1 MPRIDIRIKTRLPA
15 KYVYR
20 SADGP
25 REESVLIKELSL
37 SSGLLT
43 GFNHVPDHPFVIIMK
58 LPNAEVELVGE
69 PVRVRQG
76 QVAVRFYCPSK
87 ATAHLLWDYIKAYV
101 QIEVCPYCGAKN
113 EALADNCAA
122 CGLCLNI
129 NDATYLH
136 SHIKSSFLA
145 RIQSRFDRMNGEL
158 LQKVLSL
165 IDAELAE
172 EIAPTPEGDFVGNSP
187 HLEQAFKMITKAAS
201 TDINV
206 LIIGESGT
214 GKELTAKA
222 IHERSARR
230 AKPYITVNCAAIP
243 EGLLEAELF
252 GYERGAFTGAHVT
265 TKGKFE
271 IADGGTIFLDEV
283 GDLLS
288 VLQGKLLRFL
298 EDKTVEKVGG
308 RSSKKV
314 DVRIIS
320 ATNCDLEGMV
330 ANNGFRSD
338 LFFRLNSFT
347 IKLPP
352 LRERGED
359 KVLLANY
366 FLRRIGKAEGAAARA
381 FSESALEAMRR
392 YSWPGNVRELI
403 NKVRRG
409 LIMAAGDQIQPA
421 DMELSVDRDLR
432 DKSFSTFPNL
442 EKTRLCSAL
451 SENGFVIARTAKVL
465 KVSRPTLYAMIKRY
479 GIRLPAKRKGPLPVM
494 KP

>member
-15 KYVYR
+15 KYIYR
-20 SADGP
+20 TAEGP
-25 REESVLIKELSL
+25 REERVLIRELSL

-43 GFNHVPDHPFVIIMK
+43 GFNHVPDHPFVIILK
-58 LPNAEVELVGE
+58 LPTAEVELVGE

-76 QVAVRFYCPSK
+76 QVAVRFYCANK

-101 QIEVCPYCGAKN
+101 QIEVCPYCGANN

-136 SHIKSSFLA
+136 SHLKSSFLT

-158 LQKVLSL
+158 LQKVLSV
-165 IDAELAE
+165 IDAELTE
-172 EIAPTPEGDFVGNSP
+172 EIAPAPEDEFVGNSP
-187 HLEQAFKMITKAAS
+187 HLQQAFEMIKKAAS

-230 AKPYITVNCAAIP
+230 GKPYITVNCAAIP
-243 EGLLEAELF
+243 DGLLEAELF

-320 ATNCDLEGMV
+320 ATNCDLDDMV

-359 KVLLANY
+359 KVILANY
-366 FLRRIGKAEGAAARA
+366 FLRRIGRAEGAAARA
-381 FSESALEAMRR
+381 FSDGALDAMRR

-409 LIMAAGDQIQPA
+409 LMMAAGDQIQPA
-421 DMELSVDRDLR
+421 DMELGSSGDLHDLTSGR
-432 DKSFSTFPNL
+432 LPNI
-442 EKTRLCSAL
+442 EKEKLYSAL
-451 SENGFVIARTAKVL
+451 SDNGFVIARTAKVL

-479 GIRLPAKRKGPLPVM
+479 GIRLPPNRKWKLSVV